1 MPDHPWNA
9 DFPRYVSPEE
19 YEKEQT
25 TMATNDDMCTLHG
38 RCKGIRKKVLPYF
51 GPAPPPAPPES
62 PPPPPDLPLTA
73 PSSPPWKETVCD
85 KPSDWCLHSGAH
97 SKPKLCGHP
106 NGVLVAGHW
115 CTQGEP
121 GEKGSLSGF
130 SPCKGPAPAGSAW
143 PHGICLDVE
152 DGEALCP
159 DHPHVKLSSSECPQ
173 PELQVGAAA
182 PPQAVPKQDKPWNPR
197 TQGATMAP
205 YPTGPWQKAN
215 VGSPPGTDGGRDRG
229 QDRDRDQ

>member
-1 MPDHPWNA
+1 MPDHPYNKE
-9 DFPRYVSPEE
+9 FPRYVSPEE

-25 TMATNDDMCTLHG
+25 EMATNDDMCTLHG

-85 KPSDWCLHSGAH
+85 EPADWCLHSGAH

-106 NGVLVAGHW
+106 NGALVAGHW

-173 PELQVGAAA
+173 PELQVALRCMKL
-182 PPQAVPKQDKPWNPR
+182 PSMP
-197 TQGATMAP
+197 
-205 YPTGPWQKAN
+205 
-215 VGSPPGTDGGRDRG
+215 
-229 QDRDRDQ
+229 